1 MARDKIV
8 YYSPIA
14 VLHGVTRVRF
24 RAPPRIPRCC
34 WLDAVPGVRPFVPF
48 SQGPEMMPY
57 WTYVKP
63 NSCIISF
70 SRLSA
75 VFVSLFVRLFETFSR
90 LASGFFP
97 KRLKATR
104 LDFCRRSCPL
114 APPHSSFLA
123 RLFCFPCMYGRCVC
137 GASQVSSES
146 TPCSSVCDP
155 THTRHA
161 RRCSSLSSLLQP
173 PPPPSPPPLTLPTH
187 HHHHLLPPLRPL
199 LLPLTHAM
207 LDADGCRT
215 LAAAPPTLHDP
226 PRCSFKMLLARA
238 VTLVLLSR
246 WTC

>member
-137 GASQVSSES
+137 APAPCVTRLTRLTRASRSAA
-146 TPCSSVCDP
+146 
-155 THTRHA
+155 HL
-161 RRCSSLSSLLQP
+161 SLLLQP
-173 PPPPSPPPLTLPTH
+173 PPPLPSPSPPTT
-187 HHHHLLPPLRPL
+187 
-199 LLPLTHAM
+199 T
-207 LDADGCRT
+207 T
-215 LAAAPPTLHDP
+215 SSSLHFDHC
-226 PRCSFKMLLARA
+226 CSP
-238 VTLVLLSR
+238 
-246 WTC
+246 